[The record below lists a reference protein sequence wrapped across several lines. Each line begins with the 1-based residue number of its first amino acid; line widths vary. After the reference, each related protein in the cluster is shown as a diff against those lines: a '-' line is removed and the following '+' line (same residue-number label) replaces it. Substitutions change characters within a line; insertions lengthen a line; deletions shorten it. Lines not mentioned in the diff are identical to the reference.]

1 MEAVAVKGVVDLVGG
16 LNKVNKLSG
25 PSVPKQFHSGSIQ
38 DVSKFNKLMNAPS
51 QSQNVSKLSD
61 LGEGTTKIGGGAS
74 VSSQAFPAQQAPGDT
89 ILKGIQKM
97 RVHYQGE
104 VNDIQHTIT
113 SAKSPGGLG
122 PTEMIVLN
130 ASLMKMQLFTTGVTS
145 VQSNI
150 KGTLQQLMS
159 AQ

>member
-1 MEAVAVKGVVDLVGG
+1 MVVAAAKGVVDLAGS

-61 LGEGTTKIGGGAS
+61 LGGGTMKIGGGTS
-74 VSSQAFPAQQAPGDT
+74 VSSQAFPAQQTPGDT

-97 RVHYQGE
+97 RAQYQGE
-104 VNDIQHTIT
+104 VGDIQHTIA
-113 SAKSPGGLG
+113 SAKSSGGLG
-122 PTEMIVLN
+122 PTEMIGLN
-130 ASLMKMQLFTTGVTS
+130 ASLMKMQLFTTGITS
-145 VQSNI
+145 VESNV
-150 KGTLQQLMS
+150 KGTMQQLMS